1 MLKMVSIAAVVGL
14 ASAFALPTSQ
24 APKPHRPTVAPATA
38 SRVALDDATIVAI
51 FDEANTAD
59 IETSGLAANRASN
72 KEVQALGKQFVRDHT
87 AVRQQGREL
96 AKKLGVKP
104 TAPKPDQGAEAAAT
118 ALKDLKAKHG
128 ADFDKAYLAHEIAF
142 HQQVIDA
149 INNTLLPAIQNAEL
163 KAFVQKVVP
172 AFEGHLA
179 AAKNLQ
185 SKLGQ

>member
-14 ASAFALPTSQ
+14 ASAFAMPAAH
-24 APKPHRPTVAPATA
+24 APKPHRPTAAPATVN
-38 SRVALDDATIVAI
+38 RVALDDATIVAI

-59 IETSGLAANRASN
+59 IETSSLAAKQASS
-72 KEVQALGKQFVRDHT
+72 KDVRDLGKQFARDHK
-87 AVRQQGREL
+87 AVRQQGRDL

-104 TAPKPDQGAEAAAT
+104 TAPKPDQGAEAAAA

-185 SKLGQ
+185 AKIGQ